1 MKVSRKLQAPVEHM
15 YAQIVNSSIHDI
27 KKQTKKELTY
37 DQLEGFEYNKVFES
51 KQKATIKIIEA
62 TPCERYVF
70 ETKTAIRNF
79 QTAYTLISTG
89 EESCEVICE
98 ETIHTTGWLQQMN
111 DLMVGIA
118 LGYTKK
124 RYLRHMLDAMAKTYE
139 EIRAEITTV

>member
-1 MKVSRKLQAPVEHM
+1 MKVSKKLPASVEHM

-27 KKQTKKELTY
+27 KQQTKQELTY
-37 DQLEGFEYNKVFES
+37 DQLEGFEYHKVFAS
-51 KQKATIKIIEA
+51 KQKATISILEA

-70 ETKTAIRNF
+70 QTKTAIRTF

-89 EESCEVICE
+89 EHTCEVICE
-98 ETIHTTGWLQQMN
+98 ETIQTTGWLQQMN
-111 DLMVGIA
+111 DLLVGIA

-139 EIRAEITTV
+139 EMNA